1 VSREHLFAAFFL
13 ACYVFLLHQL
23 YLFLAPFAA
32 PLVWAA
38 ILALTFYPLTT
49 WLTRLFRGSRGLAAL
64 VLVFAV
70 TAIAI
75 LPSIF
80 LGTMLVR
87 EAGQA
92 YTRVQEMVA
101 NGELTQLLDRIENS
115 GLGRLFQ
122 RLTAPFADRVDL
134 DPTKLI
140 LAGAAWVSQQIAAQG
155 GAVARNV
162 LVSLVNGSLMILALF
177 FFFRDG
183 ERISGRIIELL
194 PMEGA
199 HKDRVARR
207 LYDTLS
213 AVVQSMIV
221 VSVAQGL
228 LSGIAYWLIGNL
240 PFAVFLGFLTGI
252 ASFIPPAGSAFIW
265 LPAAGYLWFTD
276 HSARAILLVLWGA
289 IVVSGSDNVIRTLLI
304 GGRAKMPTFLLLFSI
319 LGGLQV
325 YGFLGVFVAPVVVA
339 ALLSFVDIYREL
351 YGGAPQ
357 AIILPRDADRDGL
370 SA

>member
-13 ACYVFLLHQL
+13 ACYVFLLYQL
-23 YLFLAPFAA
+23 YLFLAPFAG
-32 PLVWAA
+32 PLLWAA
-38 ILALTFYPLTT
+38 ILALTFYPLTA
-49 WLTRLFRGSRGLAAL
+49 WLTHAFRGNRGMAAL
-64 VLVFAV
+64 VLVVAV
-70 TAIAI
+70 TTMAI

-80 LGTMLVR
+80 LGSLLVR

-92 YTRVQEMVA
+92 YVRIQEAVA
-101 NGELTQLLDRIENS
+101 NGEVTQFIERVQNS
-115 GLGRLFQ
+115 GVGRLYQ
-122 RLTAPFADRVDL
+122 RVTAPFADKIDL
-134 DPTKLI
+134 DPTRLI
-140 LAGAAWVSQQIAAQG
+140 LAAAAWVSQQIASQG

-162 LVSLVNGSLMILALF
+162 LVSLVNGSLMVLALF

-183 ERISGRIIELL
+183 ERIAGRILELL
-194 PMEGA
+194 PMERA
-199 HKDRVARR
+199 HKDHVARR

-221 VSVAQGL
+221 VSVAQGIL
-228 LSGIAYWLIGNL
+228 GGLAYWLIGDL

-252 ASFIPPAGSAFIW
+252 SSFIPPAGSAFVW
-265 LPAAGYLWFTD
+265 GPASAYLWFTD
-276 HSARAILLVLWGA
+276 HTARAILLLLWGM
-289 IVVSGSDNVIRTLLI
+289 IVVSGSDNVIRTVLI

-351 YGGAPQ
+351 YGAGAK
-357 AIILPRDADRDGL
+357 AVILPRPSDRDEL

>member
-1 VSREHLFAAFFL
+1 MSREHLFAAFFL
-13 ACYVFLLHQL
+13 ACYVFLLYQL
-23 YLFLAPFAA
+23 YLFLAPFAG

-49 WLTRLFRGSRGLAAL
+49 WLTRAFRGNRGLAAF
-64 VLVFAV
+64 VLMVAV
-70 TAIAI
+70 TTIAI
-75 LPSIF
+75 LPSVF
-80 LGTMLVR
+80 LGSMLVR

-92 YTRVQEMVA
+92 YVRIQEAVASGEVTQFIERVQ
-101 NGELTQLLDRIENS
+101 TS
-115 GLGRLFQ
+115 GVGRLYQ
-122 RLTAPFADRVDL
+122 RLTAPFADRIDL

-162 LVSLVNGSLMILALF
+162 LVSLVNGGLMILALF

-183 ERISGRIIELL
+183 ERIAGRVLELL
-194 PMEGA
+194 PMERA

-221 VSVAQGL
+221 VSVAQGFL
-228 LSGIAYWLIGNL
+228 GGIAYWLIGGL
-240 PFAVFLGFLTGI
+240 PFAVFLGFLTGV
-252 ASFIPPAGSAFIW
+252 ASFIPPAGSAFVW
-265 LPAAGYLWFTD
+265 LPASAYLWFTD
-276 HSARAILLVLWGA
+276 HSVRAILLLLWGMV
-289 IVVSGSDNVIRTLLI
+289 IVSGSDNVIRTLLI
-304 GGRAKMPTFLLLFSI
+304 GGRAKMPTFLLLFAI

-325 YGFLGVFVAPVVVA
+325 YGFLGVFVAPVIVA

-351 YGGAPQ
+351 YGGGAE
-357 AIILPRDADRDGL
+357 AIILPRASDRDEL

>member
-49 WLTRLFRGSRGLAAL
+49 WLTRLFRGSRDLAAL
-64 VLVFAV
+64 VLVV
-70 TAIAI
+70 TVTTVAI

-92 YTRVQEMVA
+92 YGRVQEMVA
-101 NGELTQLLDRIENS
+101 NGELTQFLDRVQNS
-115 GLGRLFQ
+115 GIGRLFQ
-122 RLTAPFADRVDL
+122 RATAPFADRLDL

-140 LAGAAWVSQQIAAQG
+140 LAGAAWVSQQIASQSG
-155 GAVARNV
+155 VLARNV
-162 LVSLVNGSLMILALF
+162 LVSLVNGSLMVLALF

-183 ERISGRIIELL
+183 ERIAGRILELV
-194 PMEGA
+194 PMERA
-199 HKDRVARR
+199 HKDRIARR

-221 VSVAQGL
+221 VSVAQGIL
-228 LSGIAYWLIGNL
+228 GGFAYWLIGNL
-240 PFAVFLGFLTGI
+240 PFAVFLGFLTGV
-252 ASFIPPAGSAFIW
+252 ASFIPPAGSAFVW
-265 LPAAGYLWFTD
+265 LPASAYLWFTD
-276 HSARAILLVLWGA
+276 HTARAVLLLLWGV

-304 GGRAKMPTFLLLFSI
+304 GGRAKMPTFLLLFAI

-357 AIILPRDADRDGL
+357 AIILPRDADRDEL